1 MARCGCSNAASS
13 VGVADTDSLDLS
25 LLASVISG
33 NVKIDALPGNLL
45 ELIAGQGLR
54 VDCADVAACVG
65 GAAAVTVADSP
76 GIDFTSS
83 GAGTPG
89 DPRVI
94 SGDLDA
100 VYYQTV
106 AASFSHTIAGAADVY
121 EKITELP
128 DLVLATAGLYIVTMD
143 VVGTLT
149 IAGSTAAI
157 SGAMAAYLARDGV
170 LVANTETKLSGVI
183 QGTAAAA
190 QPALGVATS
199 GSATRAVFSDG
210 TTALSVWAA
219 RNVGAGST
227 AVVNSG
233 GGTVGRTRITAWR
246 IGVL

>member
-33 NVKIDALPGNLL
+33 DVKIDALPGNLL
-45 ELIAGQGLR
+45 EIVAGQGLR

-65 GAAAVTVADSP
+65 SAADVGVLDSA
-76 GIDFTSS
+76 GIDLSTS

-89 DPRVI
+89 DPRII
-94 SGDLDA
+94 SADTKA

-106 AASFSHTIAGAADVY
+106 AATFSHTIAGANDVF

-143 VVGTLT
+143 VAGTAT
-149 IAGSTAAI
+149 VTGSTAAI
-157 SGAMAAYLARDGV
+157 SAAMSAYLARDGV
-170 LVANTETKLSGVI
+170 LVPNTETKLSGVI

-190 QPALGVATS
+190 QPALGVAAT
-199 GSATRAVFSDG
+199 GSATRAVLSDG

-219 RNVGAGST
+219 RNLSAGST
-227 AVVNSG
+227 AVINSG

-246 IGVL
+246 IGAS